1 MLTNFLYKSRQD
13 GVYGVMGLD
22 PLNPYADGLEPI
34 TATRDGSVQES
45 QRVMARLPLQFN
57 YGYLHNT
64 SQTNV

>member
-1 MLTNFLYKSRQD
+1 MDNIQKSHLIESEDIYFDLIANFLYKSRQD

-45 QRVMARLPLQFN
+45 
-57 YGYLHNT
+57 
-64 SQTNV
+64 